1 MSRCPYLRAYSQS
14 RLQRSTS
21 NLLGTLTPFALHM
34 QDTPEAKC
42 SESCL
47 RSHTGQP
54 PCTGKSVVCVV
65 RLSRAGRDRG
75 GGAGEG
81 DPFADQGGR
90 EESDSEDLYV
100 CRYHNCSSGGLC
112 AESSMLEDRQLQEAI
127 VKYTGAEEVRRCGLP
142 RFRLYLR

>member
-65 RLSRAGRDRG
+65 RLSRAGRD
-75 GGAGEG
+75 
-81 DPFADQGGR
+81 PCADQGGR
-90 EESDSEDLYV
+90 EEGDSEDLYV

-127 VKYTGAEEVRRCGLP
+127 VKYTGAEELRRFGMP